1 MPRSPYAAPVA
12 EQVQEWLDTAAP
24 DRATAHAPDSDLSG
38 HDNQLVRLAIEHALV
53 AGSRSDDPA
62 DCALAAFAAD
72 PDTAPELA
80 AHARSWFEHARYGL
94 WQISDPQ
101 PKPGLWCR
109 DVLTGTLIYA
119 QFAPEQV
126 ERMPRWATL
135 LGLLVPVDGVW
146 SSAGA
151 AIQLSPA
158 EADAVYETI
167 RAGAESIVYAE
178 LGERR
183 ARKSQ
188 RRMHRPIPFGQADPH
203 AVLGELDDPS
213 PPVVASLLSTI
224 TGVLL
229 PRILAD
235 YATTVL
241 PRPGCTTPTAS
252 RCA

>member
-1 MPRSPYAAPVA
+1 M
-12 EQVQEWLDTAAP
+12 
-24 DRATAHAPDSDLSG
+24 
-38 HDNQLVRLAIEHALV
+38 
-53 AGSRSDDPA
+53 
-62 DCALAAFAAD
+62 C
-72 PDTAPELA
+72 
-80 AHARSWFEHARYGL
+80 
-94 WQISDPQ
+94 
-101 PKPGLWCR
+101 C

-126 ERMPRWATL
+126 ERLPRWATL

-167 RAGAESIVYAE
+167 RASAESIVYAE

-183 ARKSQ
+183 TRKSQ
-188 RRMHRPIPFGQADPH
+188 RRLHRPIPFGQADPH

-229 PRILAD
+229 PRILAELRD
-235 YATTVL
+235 YRAAPPRLHNTDGEPMCLITTQIRVADPDAL
-241 PRPGCTTPTAS
+241 IAHLAHHPDFRTDDEHRQVSWLGKPVPPAQREACSPNYAPSSPPRDTNLSCLRPTTSSAGSAARSSARTTPS
-252 RCA
+252 PSP